1 MHEPGRGGHLAA
13 MSAHTLGHR
22 PPHRHEPGHRSLT
35 PLLAVTAAA
44 LVFTILLV
52 LVRLQWHPLE
62 SADHSAAARI
72 NALIAGHPALIS
84 VVKAVTWLGSDG
96 VLWTIIGVSAVFL
109 AFRRRW
115 RLAGYL
121 LVAGAGALVMD
132 PILKDLVGRLR
143 PVVAHPIAHGGGNSF
158 PSGHSLGSIV
168 CYGAVLLVFLPAA
181 RGRWRTVVITVIVTV
196 VALIGVSRILLG
208 VHYLSD
214 VLGGWTLGITWLG
227 LTAFAF
233 ELTRRAAG
241 QPATDPLTEGLEPEA
256 STDLDLAQPETP
268 VKRSDT
274 RSRARI
280 AAGLVVAWVLI
291 LGVIV
296 GFGELV
302 VKYSHNKWLGDTAIP
317 RWFAAHRTPSL
328 NTWSNDVSVACA
340 TTGILIVAVAACVI
354 FLAVTRHWRPV
365 IFIAVVMF
373 GELAAFLAAAAV
385 VKRPRPYVPH
395 LDHNLPTSAYPSG
408 HMAATTCLY
417 VAIAI
422 LVLGHTRGWWRW
434 LFVALAVVMPVA
446 IALSRM
452 YRGEHHPTDV
462 LGSLI
467 FAALWL
473 TATTVMIKPNAE
485 LPSRSPGAVGAKLRS
500 VTGRAVSR
508 A

>member
-1 MHEPGRGGHLAA
+1 
-13 MSAHTLGHR
+13 MSAHTLDR
-22 PPHRHEPGHRSLT
+22 QNRSLT

-52 LVRLQWHPLE
+52 LVRLQWRPLE
-62 SADHSAAARI
+62 SVDHGAAAHI
-72 NALIAGHPALIS
+72 NALVAGHPALVA

-96 VLWTIIGVSAVFL
+96 VLWVIIGVSALFL

-115 RLAGYL
+115 RLVLYL
-121 LVAGAGALVMD
+121 LVTGAGALVMD

-168 CYGAVLLVFLPAA
+168 CYGAVYLVFLPAT
-181 RGRWRTVVITVIVTV
+181 RGRWRTVFTAVIVTLI
-196 VALIGVSRILLG
+196 ALIGISRILLG

-233 ELTRRAAG
+233 ELTRRAEG
-241 QPATDPLTEGLEPEA
+241 QPVTDPLAEGLEPEA
-256 STDLDLAQPETP
+256 RTDLDLAQPETP
-268 VKRSDT
+268 MKRSSVAL
-274 RSRARI
+274 SRARI
-280 AAGLVVAWVLI
+280 AAGVVVAWVLI

-302 VKYSHNKWLGDTAIP
+302 VKYSHDKWLGDTAIP
-317 RWFAAHRTPSL
+317 RWFAAHRTPTL
-328 NTWSNDVSVACA
+328 NQWSNDVSMACA

-354 FLAVTRHWRPV
+354 FLAVIRHWRPV

-385 VKRPRPYVPH
+385 VKRPRPYVHH
-395 LDHNLPTSAYPSG
+395 LDHHLPTSAYPSG
-408 HMAATTCLY
+408 HVAATCCLY
-417 VAIAI
+417 IAIAI
-422 LVLGHTRGWWRW
+422 VVMGHTRGWWRW

-473 TATTVMIKPNAE
+473 TATTLLIRPNAE
-485 LPSRSPGAVGAKLRS
+485 LPQRSAVPAGSRIRS
-500 VTGRAVSR
+500 LAGRAVSR
-508 A
+508 PKDRAAAN